1 MLVFDEQTGEL
12 TEEKVLSTPEDPS
25 EGVISG
31 IERVCEKIGIS
42 FTDLHLLYQ
51 GTTVVTNMI
60 LTNSG
65 ARVGLLTTRGHEQML
80 HLARAWTPGPLYG
93 WMQLDKPEPSANPT
107 DTRGGNERMGADG
120 KVIRT
125 VDEDEVRS

>member
-93 WMQLDKPEPSANPT
+93 WMQLDKPEPSANLT